1 VFGYTGLVSV
11 GQNLD
16 NAPLFSQRNWCLAMA
31 NERISIHGIWTS
43 RWVFILAATGSA
55 VGLGNIWKFPYM
67 AGVYGGGAFVLVY
80 LLCIALIGVPIML
93 AETVL
98 GRRGRQSPVNTL
110 RSLALQAG
118 ASARWSWVAIM
129 GMVAALLILSFYS
142 VVAGW
147 SLDYIIGMGRGE
159 FVGIDGDSAGA
170 RFGGLTAD
178 PWRLTLWHSLF
189 MLVTGIIIAR
199 GVVAGLEKSLR
210 IMMPL
215 LFGLLI
221 ILLGYSM
228 TTGYFTQGLTFLFH
242 FDLSEVPDGILA
254 AMGHAF
260 FTLSIG
266 VGSIMVFGSYM
277 PKKSSIGGTVM
288 TVALLD
294 TVVALTAGM
303 ALFPI
308 VFAAGL
314 EPTGGPGLMFV
325 TLPIAFGNIAL
336 GQVFGLLFFVLVAMA
351 AWSSAISMLEP
362 AVAYWVERTGRTRT
376 QITAA
381 IALVCWTVGLVTV
394 LSFNVLADA
403 RFFVADESGWSLFKW
418 TTEGGKTLFESIDY
432 LTSRIMLPLGGLL
445 FAVFAGWILG
455 REVFRAELALRH
467 PRLFPVVYWLLRYV
481 APVGV
486 LIVFVTELL
495 K

>member
-1 VFGYTGLVSV
+1 
-11 GQNLD
+11 
-16 NAPLFSQRNWCLAMA
+16 MA
-31 NERISIHGIWTS
+31 NESTSIHGIWTS

-80 LLCIALIGVPIML
+80 LLCIALVGLPIML

-110 RSLALQAG
+110 RSLAVQAG
-118 ASARWSWVAIM
+118 ASARWSWAAIM

-170 RFGGLTAD
+170 RFGSLTAD

-189 MLVTGIIIAR
+189 MLVTGVIIAR

-210 IMMPL
+210 IMMPM
-215 LFGLLI
+215 LFVLLI

-228 TTGYFTQGLTFLFH
+228 TTGHFMQGLTFLFH
-242 FDLSEVPDGILA
+242 FDLAEVPDGILA

-260 FTLSIG
+260 FTLSVG

-277 PKKSSIGGTVM
+277 PKNSSIGGTVM

-314 EPTGGPGLMFV
+314 EPSAGPGLMFV
-325 TLPIAFGNIAL
+325 TLPIAFGNIAM
-336 GQVFGLLFFVLVAMA
+336 GQVFGLMFFVLVAVA

-376 QITAA
+376 QITAL
-381 IALVCWTVGLVTV
+381 IALICWIVGLGTV

-403 RFFVADESGWSLFKW
+403 RFFVSDDSGWRLFVW
-418 TTEGGKTLFESIDY
+418 GADGGKTLFESIDY

-445 FAVFAGWILG
+445 FALFAGWVIG
-455 REVFRAELALRH
+455 RDVFRAELALRH

-481 APVGV
+481 APTGV
-486 LIVFVTELL
+486 LIVFVTELF

>member
-1 VFGYTGLVSV
+1 
-11 GQNLD
+11 
-16 NAPLFSQRNWCLAMA
+16 MA
-31 NERISIHGIWTS
+31 NERTSIHGIWTN

-80 LLCIALIGVPIML
+80 LFCIALIGLPIML

-110 RSLALQAG
+110 RSLALQSG
-118 ASARWSWVAIM
+118 ASTRWSWAAVM
-129 GMVAALLILSFYS
+129 GMIAALLILSFYS

-147 SLDYIIGMGRGE
+147 SLDYIIGMGRGD
-159 FVGIDGDSAGA
+159 FVGIRGDSAGA
-170 RFGGLTAD
+170 RFGSLTDD

-189 MLVTGIIIAR
+189 MLVTGVIIAR

-210 IMMPL
+210 IMMPM
-215 LFGLLI
+215 LFVLLI

-228 TTGYFTQGLTFLFH
+228 TTGHFMEGLTFLFH
-242 FDLSEVPDGILA
+242 FDLAEVPDGILA

-260 FTLSIG
+260 FTLSVG

-277 PKKSSIGGTVM
+277 PKESSIGGTVM
-288 TVALLD
+288 AVALLD
-294 TVVALTAGM
+294 AVVALTAGM

-314 EPTGGPGLMFV
+314 EPAGGPGLMFV
-325 TLPIAFGNIAL
+325 TLPIAFGHIAF
-336 GQVFGLLFFVLVAMA
+336 GQLFGVLFFVLVAVA

-362 AVAYWVERTGRTRT
+362 AVAYGVERTGRTRAE
-376 QITAA
+376 ITAI
-381 IALVCWTVGLVTV
+381 IALICWVVGLGTV
-394 LSFNVLADA
+394 LSFNVLAEA
-403 RFFVADESGWSLFKW
+403 RFFVSDEAGWRLFQW
-418 TTEGGKTLFESIDY
+418 GAEGGRTLFESIDY

-445 FAVFAGWILG
+445 FALFAGWVLG
-455 REVFRAELALRH
+455 RDAFRDELGLRH
-467 PRLFPVVYWLLRYV
+467 PRVFPVVYWLLRYV
-481 APVGV
+481 APLGV

>member
-1 VFGYTGLVSV
+1 
-11 GQNLD
+11 
-16 NAPLFSQRNWCLAMA
+16 MA
-31 NERISIHGIWTS
+31 NENHSIHGIWTS

-80 LLCIALIGVPIML
+80 LLCIALIGLPIML

-98 GRRGRQSPVNTL
+98 GRRGRQSPVNAL
-110 RSLALQAG
+110 RSLARQSG
-118 ASARWSWVAIM
+118 ASVKWSWAAMM

-147 SLDYIIGMGRGE
+147 SLDYILGMGRGE
-159 FVGIDGDSAGA
+159 FASIDGAGA
-170 RFGGLTAD
+170 GQRFDTLTAD
-178 PWRLTLWHSLF
+178 PLRLTLWHSLF
-189 MLVTGIIIAR
+189 MLVTAFIIAR
-199 GVVAGLEKSLR
+199 GVVAGLERSLR

-215 LFGLLI
+215 LFVLLVV
-221 ILLGYSM
+221 LLGYSL
-228 TTGYFTQGLTFLFH
+228 TTGHFMRGVEFLFH
-242 FDLSEVPDGILA
+242 FDLAEVPDGILA

-260 FTLSIG
+260 FTLSVG

-277 PKKSSIGGTVM
+277 PKESSIGGTVI

-294 TVVALTAGM
+294 TLVALTAGM

-314 EPTGGPGLMFV
+314 EPGGGPGLMFV
-325 TLPIAFGNIAL
+325 TLPIAFGNIAM
-336 GQVFGLLFFVLVAMA
+336 GQIFGLIFFLLVAIA

-362 AVAYWVERTGRTRT
+362 AVAYWVERTGHSRAR
-376 QITAA
+376 ITAV
-381 IALVCWTVGLVTV
+381 IALFCWVAGLGTV
-394 LSFNVLADA
+394 LSFNLLADA
-403 RFFVADESGWSLFKW
+403 KFFVSDASGWHLFAW
-418 TTEGGKTLFESIDY
+418 GASEGKTIFESIDY
-432 LTSRIMLPLGGLL
+432 LTSRIMLPLGGLC
-445 FAVFAGWILG
+445 FVVFAGWVIG
-455 REVFRAELALRH
+455 RDVFQAELRLKS
-467 PRLFPVVYWLLRYV
+467 PKLFPLIYWLMRYV

-486 LIVFVTELL
+486 VIVFVTELI